1 MQKLKHPI
9 EMALFLCHLE
19 KSELRLKLNDPE
31 SAVVEVFSALTLLD
45 ILDSEEEKEVLPVLY
60 LKCQRL
66 LVLGEIIP
74 LLCGMMA
81 VIADKANGKERRD
94 HWLKLG
100 FQFKTQEKELKN
112 LIDAKGWEV
121 CVE

>member
-1 MQKLKHPI
+1 MQKLNHPV

-31 SAVVEVFSALTLLD
+31 SAVVEVFMAIALLNIVD
-45 ILDSEEEKEVLPVLY
+45 CEEEKELLTILH

-66 LVLGEIIP
+66 LILGEIIP
-74 LLCGMMA
+74 LLCGVMA
-81 VIADKANGKERRD
+81 VIADKANEKERRD

-100 FQFKTQEKELKN
+100 FQFEPEEKELMN

-121 CVE
+121 CIE